1 MGKVWSD
8 PGPSKSWHHFTHFT
22 KSKLM
27 SKRAKWQSIRPEFVT
42 FSSSI
47 NYSQIF
53 PVVRVTGWHCGQ
65 LHPRQCFMWWVQ
77 SPLPPL
83 PELDCA
89 PGAQR
94 PSWPPFL
101 RAPKHWGTRFS
112 ASNWKA
118 TFESQDR
125 SVLQDWRGL
134 VWIVKVENM
143 DPERCHLPAR
153 RSDVVLR
160 DWTSFSHFAAY
171 LLSKL
176 GLLTP

>member
-8 PGPSKSWHHFTHFT
+8 PG
-22 KSKLM
+22 
-27 SKRAKWQSIRPEFVT
+27 QSLRPEFVT

-53 PVVRVTGWHCGQ
+53 PVVRVTGHQWNGLALWTAPSTSVFYVVGSEPSSSSTRTGLC
-65 LHPRQCFMWWVQ
+65 PRGTTAILTSISQ
-77 SPLPPL
+77 SI
-83 PELDCA
+83 ET
-89 PGAQR
+89 
-94 PSWPPFL
+94 L
-101 RAPKHWGTRFS
+101 RDS
-112 ASNWKA
+112 ILCASNWKA

-153 RSDVVLR
+153 RSDVVLK